1 MAVKLRGYRD
11 LRPES
16 ELLSAPRPPKSVTY
30 VTKNPLSSKLASVV
44 RKVTGVGKTV
54 TSVVQK
60 AGFGS
65 TLLRGAAA
73 SAVAAGASRF
83 IAALSGKGGSR
94 GLSDIQ
100 GATRTVTLGAQI
112 VEETNPDNLR
122 RPLVEGPSIDPAA
135 AGKSLSETAAKH
147 VQRGLLTG
155 IPVARGVPPKPQ
167 LFKTLTKLKASPRFF
182 DAKKA
187 AAQSP
192 DVVTSSTQAS
202 EPLLSVTPTS
212 VLVRQRSLLEDEIM
226 YRLVLLAENVYQ
238 PIADYTLQAGYGTPR
253 ILEAFRVENAG
264 NSQHERGEAIDLT
277 WSVGNDTI
285 YEIAKWVRDNVMYDQ
300 LVLCHTNIGSKQS
313 WLHISFAIEGRRRI
327 VLTKTFNDQFI
338 DGLHLYTDYTDDS
351 IRAADLAKAKKDAEL
366 ASYFAQTMAS
376 RTARLNP
383 VDVNTPEQ
391 TSGPASI
398 GGGNAGG
405 AQCKTHPITGE
416 VYVPIHTSEGAVVRA
431 VDDLL
436 QIPEYLEM
444 AQNPDRTAMVEFARE
459 VVIRARGYGAPSSG
473 TGAVGM
479 NGVRGNSGDP
489 SGDAVAILNP
499 TGAKGGGSWD
509 TDKRVQIMDIVGG
522 AHAGYGS
529 NPSSAWIDQTNLC
542 DAGGVFLDP

>member
-1 MAVKLRGYRD
+1 MSVKLRGYRD

-30 VTKNPLSSKLASVV
+30 VTKNPLTSKLASAV

-54 TSVVQK
+54 TAAVQK
-60 AGFGS
+60 STFGS
-65 TLLRGAAA
+65 SLLRGAAT
-73 SAVAAGASRF
+73 SALAAGASRF
-83 IAALSGKGGSR
+83 LSALSGKTGGR
-94 GLSDIQ
+94 GLGDIQ
-100 GATRTVTLGAQI
+100 SATRNVTLGARI
-112 VEETNPDNLR
+112 VEETNPTNLR
-122 RPLVEGPSIDPAA
+122 RPLIEGPSIDPAA
-135 AGKSLSETAAKH
+135 AGKSLSETAARH
-147 VQRGLLTG
+147 IQRGLLTG

-192 DVVTSSTQAS
+192 DVVTSPTQAS
-202 EPLLSVTPTS
+202 EPTLSITPKS

-238 PIADYTLQAGYGTPR
+238 PIADYTLQAGYGAPK
-253 ILEAFRVENAG
+253 ILEAFRIENAG

-277 WSVGNDTI
+277 WNVGNDAL

-313 WLHISFAIEGRRRI
+313 WLHISFAIEGRRR
-327 VLTKTFNDQFI
+327 VVFTKTFDDQFVE
-338 DGLHLYTDYTDDS
+338 GLHLYSDYTDDS
-351 IRAADLAKAKKDAEL
+351 LLAADLAKAKKDAEL

-376 RTARLNP
+376 RSARLNP
-383 VDVNTPEQ
+383 IDVSTPEQ

-398 GGGNAGG
+398 GGGASG
-405 AQCKTHPITGE
+405 AKCRTHPITGE
-416 VYVPIHTSEGAVVRA
+416 VYVPINDAEPFVRRA
-431 VDDLL
+431 VDELL
-436 QIPEYLEM
+436 ADPKFLAM
-444 AQNPDRTAMVEFARE
+444 AQDPNRREMVEFARN
-459 VVIRARGYGAPSSG
+459 VVRLARQYGAASSG
-473 TGAVGM
+473 PGAVGM
-479 NGVRGNSGDP
+479 NGVRGSADDP

-499 TGAKGGGSWD
+499 TGAKGAGTWD

-522 AHAGYGS
+522 AHGGYGS
-529 NPSSAWIDQTNLC
+529 TPTSGWGDETNLC
-542 DAGGVFLDP
+542 DSGGVFLDP